1 MFSLSHIQNKCILQN
16 TSLNKIILL
25 MILCFGQQFFI
36 AQNKSAMLAQAK
48 ILYHT
53 SMSESLVNSKFINS
67 NQLGASSKTINFFL
81 TAARRLNHSSAR
93 NDNNESLLTKLV
105 RSNLKLSF
113 KISKTL
119 QLNISYL

>member
-1 MFSLSHIQNKCILQN
+1 MFSLSQIENKCIFQN
-16 TSLNKIILL
+16 KSLHKIILL
-25 MILCFGQQFFI
+25 MVLCFGQQFFI

-48 ILYHT
+48 TFYHT
-53 SMSESLVNSKFINS
+53 SMSESFVNSKFNNS
-67 NQLGASSKTINFFL
+67 NTLSASSKTINFFL
-81 TAARRLNHSSAR
+81 TAARGLNRCNSR
-93 NDNNESLLTKLV
+93 NGNNESLLTKLV